1 MAWTTR
7 RAVLG
12 VSLGAI
18 ALSRTSSA
26 AAQSAP
32 AGTLRIVAPFEIPS
46 LEPTSGAGFVFL
58 RLGVGET
65 LVAMADEGAIEPGLA
80 ASWSHQGD
88 GKVWRFRLR
97 ANARFHDGTPL
108 TSDAVANAL
117 NRSRGTAQGLRLAG
131 VASVVADGPDV
142 VITTAEPVPVLPS
155 LLTEAGTMVLA
166 PASYDAEGKVRTVIG
181 TGPYRVERID
191 GRLGVDAVRF
201 DGYWGEK
208 PTIERVRYL
217 AVANPEARTNIALA
231 GDADLVFNLAP
242 AAIARVRAG
251 GATVRTVNIPR
262 TLYLI
267 LNLDKPQFADVEVR
281 RALSLA
287 LDRQGMATSI
297 MREPSAAADQI
308 FSDGMPEWHIRRA
321 AAPRDVGA
329 AARLLEARGWRLGP
343 DGIRVKD
350 GVRLSFELVSYATR
364 AEIPL
369 GAQAAQAG
377 LREVG
382 VEARIVSADWTVVPE
397 RQRDGS
403 LEASMMSRGYTLVA
417 DPIPLILAD
426 FTRDRS
432 EWGAMNWRNDEFRA
446 EARRYFSSFDATARA
461 AARARMVAILD
472 RELPVIPLFFTPL
485 TVAVSPRLSGVT
497 IDPYEMRYTIQRMRL
512 S

>member
-1 MAWTTR
+1 MFPTTR
-7 RAVLG
+7 RSFLRTSAATFVLG
-12 VSLGAI
+12 AVSP
-18 ALSRTSSA
+18 A

-32 AGTLRIVAPFEIPS
+32 AGILRIVAPFEIPS

-80 ASWSHQGD
+80 ESWSSAGD
-88 GKVWRFRLR
+88 GRVWRFRLR

-108 TSDAVANAL
+108 TSATVASAL
-117 NRSRGTAQGLRLAG
+117 ERSRGTAQGLRLAG
-131 VASVVADGPDV
+131 VTAVTPDGLDV
-142 VITTAEPVPVLPS
+142 VITTAEPVPVLPA

-166 PASYDAEGKVRTVIG
+166 PASYDAEGRVRTVIG

-191 GRLGVDAVRF
+191 GRLGVEAVRF

-217 AVANPEARTNIALA
+217 AVANPEARSNVALA
-231 GDADLVFNLAP
+231 GDADIVFNLAP
-242 AAIARVRAG
+242 AAIARARAAGMSVRS
-251 GATVRTVNIPR
+251 VNIPR

-297 MREPSAAADQI
+297 MREPTAAADQL
-308 FSDGMPEWHIRRA
+308 FSDGMPGWHIRRQ
-321 AAPRDVGA
+321 AAPRDIA
-329 AARLLEARGWRLGP
+329 SAARILDDRGWRVGP
-343 DGIRVKD
+343 DGIRAKD
-350 GVRLSFELVSYATR
+350 GARLSFELVSYATR

-369 GAQAAQAG
+369 GAQAAQAS
-377 LREVG
+377 LREIG
-382 VEARIVSADWTVVPE
+382 VEARIVTMDWTAVPE
-397 RQRDGS
+397 RQRDGT

-426 FTRDRS
+426 FTRERS
-432 EWGAMNWRNDEFRA
+432 EWGAMNWRNEEFRTL
-446 EARRYFSSFDATARA
+446 ARRYFSTFDAAERASARS
-461 AARARMVAILD
+461 RMVEVLD
-472 RELPVIPLFFTPL
+472 REIPVIPLFFTPL
-485 TVAVSPRLSGVT
+485 TVAVSARLSGVT